1 MNFEH
6 IRPHWP
12 ALADLGAYAEAYACS
27 DPQSSVVKLRCFVEK
42 MVGVI
47 YAELRLPIEPNAN
60 FMDRLTNASFTAV
73 VQKVFLD
80 KLHAI
85 RMNGNK
91 AAHEGNVSVETAIWL
106 VEEAY
111 YLSCWLFVT
120 QASGTPE
127 ACPKFQQPVVPE
139 ATSNK
144 AEFKRKNKALQQKL
158 TDQSAQLESALK
170 ELQDA
175 KEAEQAAQ
183 RQAAQL
189 KLQVDQVKTQAF
201 GKASLVATNTLNLNE
216 AQTRKKLIDSELRL
230 AGWDVSQDNSNT
242 EQVSIELEVDG
253 QPTPSGKGYCDYVLW
268 DDNGKP
274 LAVVE
279 AKRANE
285 GAEKGRQQ
293 AKLYADSLEKKYQ
306 QRPVI
311 FYTNGYDIW
320 IWNDSQ
326 HEAPRKLYGYY
337 SKDSL
342 QYLIKQRAQRQDLLK
357 APIDMN
363 IAGRSY
369 QIEAITRV
377 SERFSDN
384 HRKALVVQ
392 ATGTGKTR
400 VSIALTKRMLD
411 AGWAKRVLFL
421 CDRRE
426 LRKQAGNAF
435 NEFIKEPLYVV
446 GRSKKQDQNN
456 ARIYISTY
464 PGMINIYEQFDV
476 GYFDL
481 IIADESHRSV
491 YNVFGDLFK
500 YFDAR
505 QVGLTATPV
514 EMISRSTSRLFGCDY
529 KMPTANYPLEQAVA
543 DGNLAPFRVVT
554 HTTQFMRDGIQ
565 GHSLTDAQIAELEDQ
580 GVDPNELDFEAPSID
595 KAIFNKDTNRVIL
608 RNLMERGLRD
618 ADGQLP
624 GKTIIFARNIKHA
637 ELLAKLFG
645 ELYPQYGGNFC
656 RVIHSK
662 FVRAEEL
669 IDDFKKTDGSSD
681 QITIAVS
688 VDMLDTGIDVPEVV
702 NLVFAKPIKSKVK
715 FWQMIGRGT
724 RLSENLYGFGKDKSE
739 FLIFDHWGNF
749 EYFDMDPEDTEANQ
763 VKSLAQKLFEVRL
776 DLAETA
782 IKRAEMA
789 LFEQVITLIKDDIN
803 ALDDRCIAVR
813 DKWQLK
819 AQLSDEK
826 CLNQFAP
833 ATRQLL
839 RNEMAPLMQWRNIK
853 GQSEALQWDLQI
865 TELQLIQLANPSQL
879 DVAKESV
886 LDKVQQL
893 SMHIN
898 QVRAK
903 ADDIKTIQQTSFWK
917 DVGQPEL
924 EAKRQ
929 ALRSIIHWRDKTPTP
944 TTPPQ
949 LVLDITETPGGYQTE
964 ERPTNIV
971 SVDYQIYRQQVEAT
985 LAPLFESNAILNK
998 IRSGTPV
1005 TPAELD
1011 QLNALVHVHNPNL
1024 DLIVLK
1030 EFFPDST
1037 VGVDQLLRTIVGM
1050 NISAVEAAFTQFVQT
1065 YHTSLSSNQQRFIE
1079 LLKNHLC
1086 RFGTINVA
1094 ELYEQPFISVHSDG
1108 LEGVFSERQ
1117 ADALCDLVKGFGV
1130 DLGKLKPI
1138 TNVMR

>member
-60 FMDRLTNASFTAV
+60 FMDRLTNGSFTTV
-73 VQKVFLD
+73 VHKLILD
-80 KLHAI
+80 KFHAI
-85 RMNGNK
+85 RMQGNK
-91 AAHEGNVSVETAIWL
+91 AAHEGDVSVETALWL

-111 YLSCWLFVT
+111 YLSCWLFIT
-120 QASGTPE
+120 QANGTRE
-127 ACPKFQQPVVPE
+127 ACPKFQQPTVPE
-139 ATSNK
+139 TTSDK
-144 AEFKRKNKALQQKL
+144 AEFKRKNKVLQQKL

-201 GKASLVATNTLNLNE
+201 GKASLVATNTLDLNE

-230 AGWDVSQDNSNT
+230 AGWDVSQDNSDT
-242 EQVSIELEVDG
+242 EQVAIELEVDG
-253 QPTPSGKGYCDYVLW
+253 QPTQSGKGYCDYVLW

-342 QYLIKQRAQRQDLLK
+342 QYLMKQRAQRQDLLK

-421 CDRRE
+421 CDRKE

-565 GHSLTDAQIAELEDQ
+565 GHSLTDVQIAELEDQ
-580 GVDPNELDFEAPSID
+580 GVDPNELDFEASSID
-595 KAIFNKDTNRVIL
+595 KAIFNKDTNRAIL

-637 ELLAKLFG
+637 ELLAELFG

-724 RLSENLYGFGKDKSE
+724 RLSENLYGPGKDKSE

-763 VKSLAQKLFEVRL
+763 VKSLAQKLFETRL

-782 IKRAEMA
+782 IKRAEMG
-789 LFEQVITLIKDDIN
+789 LFEQVITLIQEDIN

-819 AQLSDEK
+819 AELSDEK

-886 LDKVQQL
+886 LAKVQQL

-903 ADDIKTIQQTSFWK
+903 AEDIKTIQQTSFWQ
-917 DVGQPEL
+917 DVEQPEL

-949 LVLDITETPGGYQTE
+949 LVLDITENPIGYQTE
-964 ERPTNIV
+964 EKATNIV

-985 LAPLFESNAILNK
+985 LTPLFASNPVLNK
-998 IRSGTPV
+998 IRTGATV
-1005 TPAELD
+1005 TSAELD

-1024 DLIVLK
+1024 DLDVLK
-1030 EFFPDST
+1030 EFFPEST
-1037 VGVDQLLRTIVGM
+1037 AGLDQLLRTIVGM
-1050 NISAVEAAFTQFVQT
+1050 DASAVEVAFTQFVQA
-1065 YHTSLSSNQQRFIE
+1065 YHTSLNSQQQRFITM
-1079 LLKNHLC
+1079 LKNHLC
-1086 RFGTINVA
+1086 RFGTINVTD
-1094 ELYEQPFISVHSDG
+1094 LYEQPFIGVHGDG
-1108 LEGVFSERQ
+1108 LDGVFSEPQ
-1117 ADALCDLVKGFGV
+1117 ADALVALIKNFGV
-1130 DLGKLKPI
+1130 DLGKMKTR
-1138 TNVMR
+1138 TNVNR

>member
-60 FMDRLTNASFTAV
+60 FMDRLTNGSFTAV
-73 VQKVFLD
+73 VHKLILD
-80 KLHAI
+80 KFHAI
-85 RMNGNK
+85 RMQGNK
-91 AAHEGNVSVETAIWL
+91 AAHEGGVSVETALWL

-111 YLSCWLFVT
+111 YLSCWLFIT
-120 QASGTPE
+120 QASGTRE
-127 ACPKFQQPVVPE
+127 ACPKFQQPTVPE
-139 ATSNK
+139 TTSDK
-144 AEFKRKNKALQQKL
+144 ADFKRKNKALQQKL

-201 GKASLVATNTLNLNE
+201 GKASLVATNTLDLNE

-230 AGWDVSQDNSNT
+230 AGWDISQDNSDT
-242 EQVSIELEVDG
+242 EQVTIELEVDG

-342 QYLIKQRAQRQDLLK
+342 QYLMKQRAQRQDLLK

-421 CDRRE
+421 CDRKE

-595 KAIFNKDTNRVIL
+595 KAIYNIDTNRAIL

-763 VKSLAQKLFEVRL
+763 VKSLAQKLFEARL

-789 LFEQVITLIKDDIN
+789 LFEQVIT
-803 ALDDRCIAVR
+803 
-813 DKWQLK
+813 
-819 AQLSDEK
+819 
-826 CLNQFAP
+826 
-833 ATRQLL
+833 
-839 RNEMAPLMQWRNIK
+839 
-853 GQSEALQWDLQI
+853 
-865 TELQLIQLANPSQL
+865 
-879 DVAKESV
+879 
-886 LDKVQQL
+886 
-893 SMHIN
+893 
-898 QVRAK
+898 
-903 ADDIKTIQQTSFWK
+903 
-917 DVGQPEL
+917 
-924 EAKRQ
+924 
-929 ALRSIIHWRDKTPTP
+929 
-944 TTPPQ
+944 
-949 LVLDITETPGGYQTE
+949 PG
-964 ERPTNIV
+964 
-971 SVDYQIYRQQVEAT
+971 
-985 LAPLFESNAILNK
+985 
-998 IRSGTPV
+998 
-1005 TPAELD
+1005 
-1011 QLNALVHVHNPNL
+1011 
-1024 DLIVLK
+1024 
-1030 EFFPDST
+1030 
-1037 VGVDQLLRTIVGM
+1037 
-1050 NISAVEAAFTQFVQT
+1050 
-1065 YHTSLSSNQQRFIE
+1065 
-1079 LLKNHLC
+1079 
-1086 RFGTINVA
+1086 
-1094 ELYEQPFISVHSDG
+1094 
-1108 LEGVFSERQ
+1108 
-1117 ADALCDLVKGFGV
+1117 
-1130 DLGKLKPI
+1130 
-1138 TNVMR
+1138 